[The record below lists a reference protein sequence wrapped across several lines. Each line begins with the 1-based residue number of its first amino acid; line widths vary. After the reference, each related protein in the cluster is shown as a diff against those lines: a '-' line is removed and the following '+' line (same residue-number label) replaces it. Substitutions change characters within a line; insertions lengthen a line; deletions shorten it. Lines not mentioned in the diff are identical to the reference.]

1 MRRSHHGQRPR
12 CILPSKS
19 AQRGRALID
28 FVYEIS
34 CTGERSKH
42 DAVQTWFDTH
52 AGPAWL
58 MLPELSA
65 LDVYDAVGIGAQDP
79 FVNDGA
85 GPLLQAMLQF
95 RTVEALLRGIGDP
108 RLARALPV
116 AIGGVAVTGT
126 MFERRH
132 YPVAGEDRA
141 RPLRAPF
148 SYVVRYHRP
157 AADEAAFVANYLDD
171 HPPLLARLPRIRSIL
186 CYLPIAAPAPL
197 PAADY
202 MIGNEVAFDTIDD
215 FNSAMASPERQEARK
230 HFNSFPPFAGR
241 NTHYPMRRRQWLGGA
256 VNSVTRDGAFD

>member
-1 MRRSHHGQRPR
+1 VLRNG
-12 CILPSKS
+12 
-19 AQRGRALID
+19 GRTLTD

-34 CTGERSKH
+34 CVGDHGKN
-42 DAVQTWFDTH
+42 DAVRTWFETQ
-52 AGPAWL
+52 AGPAWRMVPGL
-58 MLPELSA
+58 AA
-65 LDVYDAVGIGAQDP
+65 LDVYAAIRDGAQDP

-95 RTVEALLRGIGDP
+95 DTADALLRGIEDP
-108 RLARALPV
+108 RLARTLPL
-116 AIGGVAVTGT
+116 AIAGVTVTGT

-132 YPVAGEDRA
+132 YPVAGEDRP
-141 RPLRAPF
+141 RPLHAPF

-186 CYLPIAAPAPL
+186 CYLPIAAPGPL

-230 HFNSFPPFAGR
+230 HFNSFPPFTGR
-241 NTHYPMRRRQWLGGA
+241 NTHYPMWRRQWLAGV
-256 VNSVTRDGAFD
+256 VNACDP